1 MQVEFGAAG
10 VDHDF
15 AGVVIEKERHVHALG
30 GHFDPLAA
38 SAATLPLP
46 GYGAV
51 VVTGAL
57 CDRRDHGVRADGEA
71 AQFDHA
77 KRCAANFRNWS
88 VEDEMTALEQAEA
101 LEKQE

>member
-1 MQVEFGAAG
+1 MQLEFGAAG
-10 VDHDF
+10 IDHDL
-15 AGVVIEKERHVHALG
+15 AGVVVEEERHVHALG

-57 CDRRDHGVRADGEA
+57 GDRRDHSVRADGEA
-71 AQFDHA
+71 VKFHHA
-77 KRCAANFRNWS
+77 ERRATNFRNWS
-88 VEDEMTALEQAEA
+88 VEDEMTALEQAE
-101 LEKQE
+101 